1 MTLRARG
8 ARKCRNNSP
17 RPKEEGT
24 ITVCPEAGRER
35 RLIHGHLGAPVR
47 AAGNRERRAAA
58 AGSRAFIKD
67 AERRFAAIPHIRPGH
82 ADLAARGT
90 CPADPR
96 RALTSREGSAMA
108 ERFVGIDVALREHR
122 IAVLDRDGEAVGQSF
137 TIAASQDGVATLL
150 RTLAAR
156 GATAVQTLIGLE
168 ASGHLWENLEA
179 ALVSAGYRVLV
190 LNPLQTRRYRD
201 VVRRKAKTDD
211 IDAHVIAG
219 LLRSGAAQASYV
231 PDEQIQSLREL
242 ARLPARLMDDRQN
255 YLRQL
260 IAQLDV
266 VLPEHRTA
274 LGDLLSARARGILAQ
289 FPTAQHLA
297 QASPRAIRRAAH
309 DAGTRGF
316 SLDEATAVR
325 AAARSSLY
333 SGKAAGARAHVVR
346 TLVSQLERLTTAIE
360 DVDRAATTLLPP
372 SAPGTGP
379 SDAELLQTVPGIGP
393 HTAATLLG
401 ELGALTRF
409 TDARALVAYV
419 GFYPVISESGERAA
433 TPRLSPVGSPI
444 ARHALYL
451 PAANAVRRSAEWRTL
466 YLRKKAQGKHAKQ
479 ALIVVAVKLLHTV
492 YAMLKHRQPFNASR
506 LLVAP
511 ATLRA

>member
-1 MTLRARG
+1 M
-8 ARKCRNNSP
+8 
-17 RPKEEGT
+17 
-24 ITVCPEAGRER
+24 
-35 RLIHGHLGAPVR
+35 
-47 AAGNRERRAAA
+47 
-58 AGSRAFIKD
+58 
-67 AERRFAAIPHIRPGH
+67 
-82 ADLAARGT
+82 
-90 CPADPR
+90 
-96 RALTSREGSAMA
+96 
-108 ERFVGIDVALREHR
+108 ALREHR
-122 IAVLDRDGEAVGQSF
+122 IAVLDRDGASVGPSF
-137 TIAASQDGVATLL
+137 TIAASQDGVAPPL

-156 GATAVQTLIGLE
+156 AATAAPTLLGLE

-179 ALVSAGYRVLV
+179 ALVGAGDRVLV

-242 ARLPARLMDDRQN
+242 ARLRARLLADRQD

-289 FPTAQHLA
+289 FPTAPHLA
-297 QASPRAIRRAAH
+297 QASPRAIRRAAE

-316 SLDEATAVR
+316 ALDDAIAVR
-325 AAARSSLY
+325 DAARQSIY
-333 SGKAAGARAHVVR
+333 SGKAAAARAQVVR
-346 TLVSQLERLTTAIE
+346 TLVSQLERLTSAMDE
-360 DVDRAATTLLPP
+360 VDRAAATLLPP
-372 SAPGTGP
+372 SEPGTGP
-379 SDAELLQTVPGIGP
+379 SDAELLQTIPGIGP
-393 HTAATLLG
+393 QTAATLLG

-419 GFYPVISESGERAA
+419 GFYPVIHESGDHAA
-433 TPRLSPVGSPI
+433 PPRLSPVGPRL
-444 ARHALYL
+444 ARHSLYF
-451 PAANAVRRSAEWRTL
+451 AAVNAVRRSAEWRPI
-466 YLRKKAQGKHAKQ
+466 YLRKKAQGTTAKQ
-479 ALIVVAVKLLHTV
+479 ALVVVAVKLLQAV
-492 YAMLKHRQPFNASR
+492 DAMLKHRPPYNPSR

-511 ATLRA
+511 ATIGT